1 MPNKKGKL
9 PPLKAST
16 LVERMIDIVAPT
28 RAVIATEN
36 PVQRY
41 DEESNQVVAEVLLM
55 DGVEFR
61 GGRSQIPIVDSHDD
75 TTVRNILGSIQR
87 LAVDHSTGELYG
99 VPVFASDPDAQT
111 IQQRMNEGHITDFSI
126 TAQPI
131 ESVFIPRGQSFM
143 TNRGMSIE
151 GPAIIHKRWQPHNA
165 SICATGADEQSTV
178 RRSYTDLVRKVTR
191 MDEAL
196 LSQLSEM
203 GLPDGMTD
211 PNQVLAWVVGKL
223 KPEAP
228 SEPAEPVESMAPGQE
243 TVLAEGET
251 VEPVENMAGTEEESK
266 PVENSVARSA
276 ADATKLIKRA
286 LASDQKRRNE
296 IQAAVKIA
304 KLDRAFADELCNSG
318 VSVADANAKVI
329 ERMATQPLGSSV
341 GADVRVTRASE
352 DKFVAAARDGLIA
365 RAQPRTSIKRS
376 LFASEKP
383 AEGYEDFKN
392 LNLIRLA
399 TLFAERVGLPVQ
411 RMTNPDISRA
421 VMRMSTL
428 QGFMDVS
435 QRYRIERSDF
445 SAYHTTGNFAN
456 LLLDAS
462 NKTLLGGYE
471 EAPYT
476 WSLWAR
482 QANSV
487 DDFKNIHRMRFSEA
501 PNPEEIPE
509 NADYP
514 EGKMADSKET
524 YKVAKYG
531 ESFTISW
538 ETIVNDDLD
547 ALSRIPAMHG
557 NAMRRFQNKKVY
569 EVLTSN
575 PIMGDGYS
583 LFSSSHVSGDN
594 TSGAAAAPGVTTLNN
609 AFVKM
614 MTQKGLNKP
623 DGTASDAVIN
633 VIPKYVIVPVAYSA
647 TLLQL
652 IASMAD
658 PTAGGSAAGNSN
670 TLNIYGPNGMR
681 PITPVVEPQ
690 LDANSATKWYVAADN
705 SQIDT
710 VELSFLSGEESP
722 VIENE
727 YNMRNDT
734 YYNKIR
740 QTFGTKA
747 IDWRGLYINA

>member
-1 MPNKKGKL
+1 M
-9 PPLKAST
+9 
-16 LVERMIDIVAPT
+16 RDIVRGAGLT
-28 RAVIATEN
+28 AVIASEN
-36 PVQRY
+36 PIERY
-41 DEESNQVVAEVLLM
+41 DEDRGMVVKEVLLM
-55 DGVEFR
+55 GGMELR
-61 GGRSQIPIVDSHDD
+61 GGRNQLPIVDSHNDR
-75 TTVRNILGSIQR
+75 TVRNIFGSIRNIRVEGSQ
-87 LAVDHSTGELYG
+87 LVGETS
-99 VPVFASDPDAQT
+99 FATDEESRT
-111 IQQRMNEGHITDFSI
+111 IEQRMQEGHITDFSI
-126 TAQPI
+126 SADI
-131 ESVFIPRGQSFM
+131 FASEFISRGQSY
-143 TNRGMSIE
+143 TTPSGQYVE
-151 GPAIIHKRWQPHNA
+151 GPAVIITSWQPYNA

-178 RRSYTDLVRKVTR
+178 RRSYTDLNRKVLR

-196 LSQLSEM
+196 LSQLSGM
-203 GLPDGMTD
+203 GLPEGMTD

-223 KPEAP
+223 SGAETEEAT
-228 SEPAEPVESMAPGQE
+228 EPVMNMDAPPE
-243 TVLAEGET
+243 EVAP
-251 VEPVENMAGTEEESK
+251 VVENMDAPLPTEEEPK
-266 PVENSVARSA
+266 PVVENSIAARQKA
-276 ADATKLIKRA
+276 EQQIKRA
-286 LASDQKRRNE
+286 LDQDQVRRKE
-296 IQAAVKIA
+296 IRSACELA
-304 KLDRAFADELCNSG
+304 KLERAFADELCDG
-318 VSVADANAKVI
+318 FVTVSDARKRII

-341 GADVRVTRASE
+341 GADVRVARASE
-352 DKFVAAARDGLIA
+352 DKFVAAASDGLIA
-365 RAQPRTSIKRS
+365 RSKGRTSIKRS

-383 AEGYEDFKN
+383 EQGYEDFAN
-392 LNLIRLA
+392 LNLIRMA
-399 TLFAERVGLPVQ
+399 TLFAERAGLPVQ
-411 RMTNPDISRA
+411 RMSNPEIARA
-421 VMRMSTL
+421 IMRMSTL
-428 QGFMDVS
+428 QGSYEIS

-445 SAYHTTGNFAN
+445 SAYHTTGSFAN

-462 NKTLLGGYE
+462 NKTLLAGYE

-487 DDFKNIHRMRFSEA
+487 DDFKNINRMRFSEA
-501 PNPEEIPE
+501 PNPEEVPE
-509 NADYP
+509 SQDYP
-514 EGKMADSKET
+514 EKAMSDSKEV

-531 ESFTISW
+531 ESFSVSW

-575 PIMGDGYS
+575 PTMGDGYS
-583 LFSSSHVSGDN
+583 LFSSSHASGDN
-594 TSGAAAAPGVTTLNN
+594 TSGAAAAPSVTTLNN

-614 MTQKGLNKP
+614 MTQKGL
-623 DGTASDAVIN
+623 TTDAIIN
-633 VIPKYVIVPVAYSA
+633 VVPKFVIVPVAYSA

-652 IASMAD
+652 IASMSD
-658 PTAGGSAAGNSN
+658 PAAGGSAAGNAN

-681 PITPVVEPQ
+681 PITPVIEPQ

-722 VIENE
+722 VVENE
-727 YNMRNDT
+727 YNMKNDT